1 MKRVLL
7 IGLLVLIS
15 IGLAILLIMHLIH
28 PLVGGLVFA
37 IALVLLGTPSR
48 GFRGNGKFK

>member
-1 MKRVLL
+1 MKRVLS

-37 IALVLLGTPSR
+37 IALVLLGPPSR